1 MKLIHNI
8 DFKKL
13 AISCAVSLGTGA
25 LSAVIS
31 MPGMVNYQKAAK
43 PPLTPPEWL
52 FPVVWTI
59 LFLLMGISSYIVYT
73 NRYSDSETRKQ
84 ALWIYGAQL
93 LVNFF
98 WPILFFNLS
107 AYLFSFLWIILLLVL
122 VIVMTKKFH
131 TVSPLSGI
139 LQIPYVIWT
148 AFATYLTF
156 GVFVLN
162 M

>member
-1 MKLIHNI
+1 MKLVHNI

-31 MPGMVNYQKAAK
+31 MPQTGNYQKAAK

-73 NRYSDSETRKQ
+73 NKYSDSETRKQ

-93 LVNFF
+93 AVNFF

-107 AYLFSFLWIILLLVL
+107 AYLFAFLWIILLLVL
-122 VIVMTKKFH
+122 VIVMTKKFYS
-131 TVSPLSGI
+131 VSPLSGI

-156 GVFVLN
+156 GVFVMN